1 MLYRDSMNWNTR
13 YAQESDVQPYQVTG
27 LRPLSPKE
35 LSGRRE
41 YVPDKPIPPGI
52 RTKNRAPDRS
62 GLPVHEVYPFHQK
75 WFDRMY
81 GGKPEPQKGDLRY
94 NSYQEEKQLLEIVKN
109 VYKKPDAL
117 VTIRRLVNPSVG
129 ATTINPRDWAS
140 ISPTWGANWFK
151 KDGVTPRKKYE
162 GTRAVL
168 VKQVP
173 ASHLYTSLTR
183 EESNQQGAFGGDD
196 VAYIPPFPKSV

>member
-1 MLYRDSMNWNTR
+1 MNWSVR
-13 YAQESDVQPYQVTG
+13 YAQEQQSDVQPYQVTR
-27 LRPLSPKE
+27 LRPFSPSE
-35 LSGRRE
+35 LRNRRE
-41 YVPDKPIPPGI
+41 YRPDKPLPPGV
-52 RTKNRAPDRS
+52 RTKNSAPDRS
-62 GLPVHEVYPFHQK
+62 SLPVHEVYPFHQK

-81 GGKPEPQKGDLRY
+81 GNKPEPQKGDRGY
-94 NSYQEEKQLLEIVKN
+94 DRYQEARQLLEITKG

-117 VTIRRLVNPSVG
+117 VTIRRLVSTSTG

-162 GTRAVL
+162 GRYSVL

-173 ASHLYTSLTR
+173 ASHLYTGLSR
-183 EESNQQGAFGGDD
+183 ERANQQGGFGGSD